1 MGAMI
6 RHREVSR
13 LFGARGHMIGTGLG
27 VVSLIPVMAVT
38 EQAHQTPGHEAAP
51 DA

>member
-1 MGAMI
+1 
-6 RHREVSR
+6 
-13 LFGARGHMIGTGLG
+13 